1 MAGINN
7 PTDNVTIFGGDNS
20 AKAVTSTTVGAK
32 ELLDVN
38 ASSDP
43 TQYSPEFDYD
53 ITGDVVTSAA
63 DATLFTFSGAGVID
77 MIAVSSAVSSS
88 WSIIVDIDGVEKF
101 RISMTDLGSTLG
113 LTGSAQDLIFAA
125 TANKQFRWLPKGAA
139 GFTTSFSV
147 KARATGA
154 DVTLYHLVNYRE
166 LVT

>member
-1 MAGINN
+1 MADIKDY
-7 PTDNVTIFGGDNS
+7 TRNVSIFDDTANS
-20 AKAVTSTTVGAK
+20 PVSTTLVGSK
-32 ELLDVN
+32 RLLDVN
-38 ASSDP
+38 ASADP

-53 ITGDVVTSAA
+53 TTGDVVTSGA

-77 MIAVSSAVSSS
+77 MIAVTCATSSS

-101 RISMTDLGSTLG
+101 RISMTELGSTLG
-113 LTGSAQDLIFAA
+113 LTGATQNLIYTA
-125 TANKQFRWLPKGAA
+125 TANKQFRWLPRGAA

-154 DVTLYHLVNYRE
+154 DVTLYHITNYRK